1 MPSTGS
7 STSAEVKT
15 PRAVATRYRSMQW
28 VVPTRDCGHVL
39 EQSIN
44 PMTMSVDQRKG
55 VPTRSSDNMD
65 STALRYFQV
74 AAEFGSIRGAAQALH
89 VSASAISRQIARL
102 EDQLGVPLFERL
114 PSGLA
119 MTSAGELLLFH
130 VRRTNR
136 ELLEAQREIR
146 ELAGKPTGH
155 VRIVVVESAARGLL
169 GPAMEQFWKHHPK
182 VRVSLHVAGTHEVVT
197 SLDQGEC
204 DIGVAFNI
212 PQQVRKHVKATAL
225 LPIGAMMSA
234 SHPLANATSLR
245 IRDIAHFPLFLPDP
259 SLMLHKALS
268 RVPGFAPEQVHLIT
282 NSIAVMSLLA
292 GCSQGIALKTRLGME
307 DEIARGELVFVP
319 VIDPRISVQELAL
332 LVSGRNAYP
341 ILVNGIAR
349 NITDLNAAH

>member
-1 MPSTGS
+1 VT
-7 STSAEVKT
+7 TTVA
-15 PRAVATRYRSMQW
+15 PRR
-28 VVPTRDCGHVL
+28 G
-39 EQSIN
+39 IF
-44 PMTMSVDQRKG
+44 
-55 VPTRSSDNMD
+55 TRSSENMD

-74 AAEFGSIRGAAQALH
+74 AAEFGSIRGAAQTLH

-102 EDQLGVPLFERL
+102 EDQLGVPLFERQ

-136 ELLEAQREIR
+136 ELQEAQREIR

-169 GPAMEQFWKHHPK
+169 GPALEQFWKQHPK
-182 VRVSLHVAGTHEVVT
+182 VRVSLHVAGTHEVVDY
-197 SLDQGEC
+197 LDQGES

-212 PQQVRKHVKATAL
+212 PLQVRKHVKATAL
-225 LPIGAMMSA
+225 LPIGAIMSA
-234 SHPLANATSLR
+234 CHPLAGATSLR

-268 RVPGFAPEQVHLIT
+268 RVPGFAPERVHLIT
-282 NSIAVMSLLA
+282 NSIAAMSLLA
-292 GCSQGIALKTRLGME
+292 SCSQGIALKTRLGME
-307 DEIARGELVFVP
+307 DEIARGALVFIP
-319 VIDPRISVQELAL
+319 VVDPRLSSQELAL

-341 ILVNGIAR
+341 VLVNGIAR
-349 NITDLNAAH
+349 MIASLHEGS